1 MTNAM
6 KQILTISLG
15 LIWANLLF
23 AQVQYVQDTSIC
35 NSLFLDYSTPE
46 QILSIAP
53 DMSFP
58 DDSEDYVS
66 IDTAYRCKLAVIYD
80 PYDLYIS
87 KDSQEYMLA
96 VLYYGMF
103 RTSYRAFYVGR
114 LKDNGMARNT
124 HSYVMTT
131 LSDFHTESGIHIG
144 MSLDEVIALKG
155 NDYIFDGECYTYYW
169 ISEYTR
175 QHNPDNLMSYFEETN
190 TGEMFL
196 QFAVSEGKIVWYAIG
211 TVQL

>member
-1 MTNAM
+1 MQNRRRADNIVPTMIVKVAIGNIVAQNNQQNALPNGLGGVSLQTYHYDAM

-35 NSLFLDYSTPE
+35 NSLFLDYTTPE

-58 DDSEDYVS
+58 DNSEDYVS

-144 MSLDEVIALKG
+144 
-155 NDYIFDGECYTYYW
+155 
-169 ISEYTR
+169 
-175 QHNPDNLMSYFEETN
+175 
-190 TGEMFL
+190 
-196 QFAVSEGKIVWYAIG
+196 